1 VSTNSTTSN
10 YISKINQE
18 FPVAGQNNDS
28 SGFRNNFKNIK
39 SALSSADQDINDLKL
54 NSVKLIGTNDFNNSI
69 IKRVVL
75 QNSSIMVYDDT
86 GNTQT
91 GDVQLDYANGSYQ
104 KIRLGGGTHVITVA
118 NWPTGTRSGSIILS
132 VITSSVAGS
141 YVSFNAVNLVSLG
154 PDPLPVMLAANS
166 EQFFELWCDGD
177 TNHLYVR
184 SIGGGNTP
192 SVADLIA
199 AATVSISTATTLTI
213 NTNVFATSKDADT
226 RYATTVT
233 ANGKAGNLALVPN
246 QIKVRILNVAV
257 PDILGNN
264 VATTF
269 PVSTTEGVMEGA
281 AINFPGSTNPAT
293 FIVTNFTTSTITVTP
308 AFEVTAFAAGDYITI
323 TNPRFTEQPTVVTV
337 KTTPITTSSS
347 VAGDLK
353 GQLSANSTSLYV
365 TYADHSYGT
374 TNKVKVSGDNV
385 TMVTQPTTTKSTAL
399 ATTEFVHNIMPYGA
413 IIMWHGLVSAI
424 PAGWA
429 LCNGTNSTPD
439 LTGKFIIGASIDV
452 LNSSNAFYAAT
463 EVTGGFTQIGGT
475 KDAVTVEHDHVFGGV
490 TDQAGSHHHDYYG
503 GSGSGLPGYPSVP
516 VGGNNTVLYTVPT
529 SDAGVHTHSYTGTTN
544 PTGAAADNKNL
555 PPYYALCYIMKTSG
569 A

>member
-1 VSTNSTTSN
+1 MSTNSTTSN

-75 QNSSIMVYDDT
+75 QNSSTMVYDDT

-91 GDVQLDYANGSYQ
+91 GDVQLDYTNGSYQ
-104 KIRLGGGTHVITVA
+104 KIRLGGGTHMITVS
-118 NWPTGTRSGSIILS
+118 NWPVGTRSGSIVLS

-141 YVSFNAVNLVSLG
+141 YVNFNAVNLVSLG
-154 PDPLPVMLAANS
+154 PDPLPVMLAGNT

-177 TNHLYVR
+177 TNNLFVR
-184 SIGGGNTP
+184 GLGGGARSALSTTIN
-192 SVADLIA
+192 
-199 AATVSISTATTLTI
+199 ISTATTLTI
-213 NTNVFATSKDADT
+213 NTNVFATSKNPDT

-233 ANGKAGNLALVPN
+233 ANGKSGNLALVPN
-246 QIKVRILNVAV
+246 QIKVKISNAPV
-257 PDILGNN
+257 PDVLGDT

-269 PVSTTEGVMEGA
+269 PVTAESAVAMAGVMLGA
-281 AINFPGSTNPAT
+281 SINFPESTNPAT

-308 AFEVTAFAAGDYITI
+308 AFEVTAFHAGDDVII

-337 KTTPITTSSS
+337 GPTAISTSSS
-347 VAGDLK
+347 VIGDLK
-353 GQLSANSTSLYV
+353 GQISASSTSLYV

-374 TNKVKVSGDNV
+374 TNKVKFSGDNV

-413 IIMWHGLVSAI
+413 IIMWHGLVSAV
-424 PAGWA
+424 PTGWA
-429 LCNGTNSTPD
+429 LCDGTNSTPD
-439 LTGKFIIGASIDV
+439 LTGKFIVGASIDA
-452 LNSSNAFYAAT
+452 LNGSNVFYAAT
-463 EVTGGFTQIGGT
+463 EVTGGFTQTGGSKDATVVQHNHTASATSRVTDPGHNHTIPFSANGVGGGT
-475 KDAVTVEHDHVFGGV
+475 GPFMEGGRSATVISS
-490 TDQAGSHHHDYYG
+490 T
-503 GSGSGLPGYPSVP
+503 
-516 VGGNNTVLYTVPT
+516 
-529 SDAGVHTHSYTGTTN
+529 TTN
-544 PTGAAADNKNL
+544 ITVSTAVAIDSAGIPGDNKNL
-555 PPYYALCYIMKTSG
+555 PPYYALCYIMKTTG

>member
-1 VSTNSTTSN
+1 MSTNSTTSN

-75 QNSSIMVYDDT
+75 QNSSTMVYDDT

-91 GDVQLDYANGSYQ
+91 GDVQLDYTNGSYQ
-104 KIRLGGGTHVITVA
+104 KIRLGGGTHMITVS
-118 NWPTGTRSGSIILS
+118 NWPVGTRSGSIVLS

-141 YVSFNAVNLVSLG
+141 YVNFNAVNLVSLG
-154 PDPLPVMLAANS
+154 PDPLPVMLAGNT

-177 TNHLYVR
+177 TNNLFVR
-184 SIGGGNTP
+184 GLGGGARSALSTTIN
-192 SVADLIA
+192 
-199 AATVSISTATTLTI
+199 ISTATTLTI
-213 NTNVFATSKDADT
+213 NTNVFATSKNPDT

-233 ANGKAGNLALVPN
+233 ANGKSGNLALVPN
-246 QIKVRILNVAV
+246 QIKVKISNAPV
-257 PDILGNN
+257 PDVLGDT

-269 PVSTTEGVMEGA
+269 PVTAESAVAMAGVMLGA
-281 AINFPGSTNPAT
+281 SINFPESTNPAT

-308 AFEVTAFAAGDYITI
+308 AFEVTAFHAGDDVII

-337 KTTPITTSSS
+337 GPTAISTSSS
-347 VAGDLK
+347 VIGDLK
-353 GQLSANSTSLYV
+353 GQISASSTSLYV

-374 TNKVKVSGDNV
+374 TNKVKFSGDNV

-413 IIMWHGLVSAI
+413 IIMWHGLVSAV
-424 PAGWA
+424 PTGWA
-429 LCNGTNSTPD
+429 L
-439 LTGKFIIGASIDV
+439 
-452 LNSSNAFYAAT
+452 
-463 EVTGGFTQIGGT
+463 
-475 KDAVTVEHDHVFGGV
+475 
-490 TDQAGSHHHDYYG
+490 
-503 GSGSGLPGYPSVP
+503 
-516 VGGNNTVLYTVPT
+516 
-529 SDAGVHTHSYTGTTN
+529 
-544 PTGAAADNKNL
+544 
-555 PPYYALCYIMKTSG
+555 
-569 A
+569 